1 MVLNQHIFFITHMTT
16 LQELIQQRDE
26 LNVRIEA
33 MQQELRAEIL
43 AEIRATMQEYD
54 ISIEDLAVGGKSA
67 QRDRVKAAAKY
78 INPITQ
84 QTWSGRGKRPQW
96 VHEALNAGKS
106 LDEFA
111 V

>member
-1 MVLNQHIFFITHMTT
+1 MTT

-26 LNVRIEA
+26 LNAR
-33 MQQELRAEIL
+33 
-43 AEIRATMQEYD
+43 
-54 ISIEDLAVGGKSA
+54 IEDLAAGGKSA

-96 VHEALNAGKS
+96 IHDALAAGKS

>member
-1 MVLNQHIFFITHMTT
+1 MTT

-26 LNVRIEA
+26 LNARIEA
-33 MQQELRAEIL
+33 MQQKLRAQIL
-43 AEIRATMQEYD
+43 AEIKATMREYD
-54 ISIEDLAVGGKSA
+54 LRIEDLSSGGKSV

-78 INPITQ
+78 RNPITQ
-84 QTWSGRGKRPQW
+84 KTWSGRGKRPNW
-96 VHEALNAGKS
+96 INEALAAGKS